1 MSREEKRVKE
11 LMKGSYGLIVKQDIA
26 STVKRDIFLLAERL
40 YMGSGDTDEISLTT
54 FLVKVKEV
62 VAVADIARCAAAAPM
77 WDGRFTDGGE
87 T

>member
-1 MSREEKRVKE
+1 MSSERKRVEE
-11 LMKGSYGLIVKQDIA
+11 LMEGSYGLIVKQDIA

-40 YMGSGDTDEISLTT
+40 YMGSGDPDEISLTT

-62 VAVADIARCAAAAPM
+62 VAVADIARCAAAARV

-87 T
+87 A